1 MNIFGFDLVQAQ
13 TALVTALY
21 YGTFF
26 GFILGISRMIFFGF
40 LERKSA

>member
-1 MNIFGFDLVQAQ
+1 MNIFAFDPIEAQ

-26 GFILGISRMIFFGF
+26 GFILGISRMIFFSF